1 MISSGPPAEPGSVG
15 VFTVAADCADVS
27 SAIAH
32 SSGAP
37 AISAAGRRS
46 SSEAR
51 LEYAVLPARVGG
63 GGGPTLELAHTFSPP
78 AARGR
83 GLAAALTLAALRWAR
98 GAGCAAVLP
107 TCTYAAH
114 TFLARYGGGPGGG
127 VVAVEEMHLR
137 VQPAA
142 AGDEGAG
149 RWLFLDVR

>member
-1 MISSGPPAEPGSVG
+1 MG

-32 SSGAP
+32 LSGAS

-46 SSEAR
+46 ASEAR
-51 LEYAVLPARVGG
+51 LEYAVLPGG
-63 GGGPTLELAHTFSPP
+63 TLELAHTFSPP

-98 GAGCAAVLP
+98 GAGFAAVLP
-107 TCTYAAH
+107 TCAYAAH
-114 TFLARYGGGPGGG
+114 TFIARYGGGPGGG

-149 RWLFLDVR
+149 RWLFVDDDVR